1 MEQYGQVG
9 RNMGVLNASSIKLV
23 SFGPDAVI
31 IDAAIHRFHGRFR
44 RLPNYATDYE
54 INPENHTLQTIKS
67 IEIHISSDD
76 VKLSQGLNE
85 SYTISIKEELSPVVI
100 ESGNVFGAL
109 YALES
114 LGQLLEF
121 GWLDDGDA
129 IYVIRNIPIWIED
142 FPWYEHRGLLIDTSR
157 HFLPLDLILD
167 NLDVM
172 LMNKI
177 NVLHWHITDSQSFP
191 YLSESMPEL
200 AAKGAYHPKMV
211 YTSRDIQR
219 VIHEAYLRGIRVIP
233 EVDMPGH
240 TQSIAA
246 SRPDLMYVLKLAT
259 LKLTIMRSLT
269 LSCFRSH
276 CPHPSEPLDATNPSV
291 YAFLELLYQDLS
303 NVFVD
308 DFFHVG
314 GDEVDLS
321 CWDNSKDI
329 TEWMKQH
336 NISSSKELFD
346 FFEIRL
352 LEVVGRIGRNAI
364 VWQEVFNLN
373 LTLTATTIIDVWKG
387 FDTKTMSDAT
397 GRGFR
402 VILSGCWYLD
412 HLTSDWQKFY
422 SCSPS
427 NFTGRTDLL
436 LGGHAS
442 MWGEHVDAS
451 NFMSRIYPR
460 VSAMAERLWTGDIS
474 IAKKNVRDRISE
486 FRCRMVQQGFAA
498 QPVGPG
504 HCAYEVPYPSGK
516 TYVSIPSAIQQRE
529 L

>member
-1 MEQYGQVG
+1 
-9 RNMGVLNASSIKLV
+9 MGVVNASSIKLV
-23 SFGPDAVI
+23 CFGQDTII
-31 IDAAIHRFHGRFR
+31 IDAAIHRFHGRLS
-44 RLPNYATDYE
+44 RLPNYATDYK
-54 INPENHTLQTIKS
+54 INPMNHTLQAIETI
-67 IEIHISSDD
+67 EVHISSDD
-76 VKLSQGLNE
+76 VKLTHSVNE
-85 SYTISIKEELSPVVI
+85 SYTISINEYSSLVVI
-100 ESGNVFGAL
+100 ESENVFGAL
-109 YALES
+109 YALET

-121 GWLDDGDA
+121 GWLDGEGDDA
-129 IYVIRNIPIWIED
+129 VYVIRNIPIGIED
-142 FPWYEHRGLLIDTSR
+142 FPRYEYRGLLIDTSR
-157 HFLPLDLILD
+157 HFLPLDLILA
-167 NLDVM
+167 NLDAM

-177 NVLHWHITDSQSFP
+177 NVLHWHMTDSQSFP
-191 YLSESMPEL
+191 YLIESMPEL
-200 AAKGAYHPKMV
+200 AVKGAYHPKMV
-211 YTSRDIQR
+211 YTRKDIQR

-246 SRPDLMYVLKLAT
+246 SRPDLM
-259 LKLTIMRSLT
+259 
-269 LSCFRSH
+269 SC
-276 CPHPSEPLDATNPSV
+276 CPHPSDPLDPTNPKV
-291 YAFLELLYQDLS
+291 YDFIRDIYQDLR

-308 DFFHVG
+308 DFVHVG

-329 TEWMKQH
+329 VHWRQQH
-336 NISSSKELFD
+336 NISSSVGLFELF
-346 FFEIRL
+346 ETQL
-352 LEVVGRIGRNAI
+352 LEIVEKVGRTPI

-397 GRGFR
+397 RRGFK

-412 HLTSDWQKFY
+412 HLTLDWQNFY
-422 SCSPS
+422 SCNPS

-451 NFMSRIYPR
+451 NFISRIYPR

-474 IAKKNVRDRISE
+474 IAKENVRQRISD

-498 QPVGPG
+498 QPIGPG
-504 HCAYEVPYPSGK
+504 FCAHEVPYQSCK
-516 TYVSIPSAIQQRE
+516 TGDRIPSTTLQLE